1 MCLAHAPVADISA
14 GEVELPPFA
23 SGLIDTINKA
33 ATAMSLSI
41 GHRLGF
47 FDAMRS
53 GEKLSPAGWAAKL
66 DFDERYVAEWLGAV
80 TTAGITEVDDQGRYS
95 LPSEHAQ
102 FLGSHAPQ
110 GSMSSMMQWVSVLA
124 PVETDIV
131 RCFRKGG
138 GVPYSAY
145 PRFHEVMEEE
155 GTLTFDADATLGLV
169 DGLMERL
176 EEGIDV
182 LDVGCGRGRA
192 LRIFAERFPNSRFT
206 GYDLSCEAIAFAR
219 RNANELPNLHFGS
232 LDCMK
237 MADEN
242 AFDLIFTFDAIHD
255 QPHPL
260 TLLDNIRRALRK
272 GGVYIGQ
279 DIWAHTDVAD
289 NRDHPL
295 APFIYTISLMHCMTV
310 SLAQG
315 GVGLGAA
322 WGEEQ
327 AFELFGKAGFTDVT
341 MHRLEHD
348 IQNAYYVCRA

>member
-1 MCLAHAPVADISA
+1 MCLAHSKVVDEFADQA
-14 GEVELPPFA
+14 ELPPFA
-23 SGLIDTINKA
+23 AGLVDTINKA

-41 GHRLGF
+41 GHRLGL

-53 GEKLSPAGWAAKL
+53 GDAKSPAGWANSL
-66 DFDERYVAEWLGAV
+66 GLQERYVAEWLGAV
-80 TTAGITEVDDQGRYS
+80 TTAGITYVDDLGRYS
-95 LPSEHAQ
+95 LPADHAL
-102 FLGSHAPQ
+102 FLGADAPA
-110 GSMSSMMQWVSVLA
+110 GSMSSMMQWVGVLA
-124 PVETDIV
+124 PVETEIV
-131 RCFRKGG
+131 RCFEKGG

-169 DGLMERL
+169 TGLVERL
-176 EEGIDV
+176 EQGIDV

-192 LRIFAERFPNSRFT
+192 LRIFAERFPNSRFV
-206 GYDLSCEAIAFAR
+206 GYDLSCDAIATAR
-219 RNANELPNLHFGS
+219 EKAADLPNLRFEV

-237 MADEN
+237 MRDER
-242 AFDLIFTFDAIHD
+242 AFDLVFTFDAIHD
-255 QPHPL
+255 QPHPE
-260 TLLDNIRRALRK
+260 TLLGNIRRAMRDDA
-272 GGVYIGQ
+272 VYIAQ
-279 DIWAHTDVAD
+279 DIWAHTDVAA

-322 WGEEQ
+322 WGEEK
-327 AFELFGKAGFTDVT
+327 ASEMLAKAGFGDVA

-348 IQNAYYVCRA
+348 IQNAYYVCRG